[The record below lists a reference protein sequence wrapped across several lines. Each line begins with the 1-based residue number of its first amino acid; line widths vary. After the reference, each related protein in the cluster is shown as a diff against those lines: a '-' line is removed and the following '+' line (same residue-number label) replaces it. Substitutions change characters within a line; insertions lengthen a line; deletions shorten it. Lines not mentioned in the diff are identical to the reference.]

1 MTDTG
6 PGVVVGARVG
16 PFEGCVDRDLV
27 RRYAAATAD
36 PSPGVRA
43 GEAVPAVA
51 IATQIW
57 DAQNAARAAAVP
69 AWLQQEASGG
79 VHGEHDIVLHRPI
92 VPGEPLRTW
101 VEAHGARPAGRNA
114 LVTLRYVT
122 LDAAGATLAE
132 QWWTTVYLGVTCAA
146 TGEPPR
152 RRTPSPRRPGPAR
165 WARATWP
172 STRAWPAATP
182 RCPATGRPTTS
193 RSRRPGAAAFDRPF
207 LHGLCTMALC
217 ARGVVEQ
224 RRGRRPRSGP
234 APRRPLRHPGA
245 AGRDAAAP
253 PLRRR
258 GPAPTASRPTAPAPP
273 SSPTA
278 APSCA
283 DRRRPGRGD
292 PCEGRERLY
301 RSSGK
306 ADTLLGSC

>member
-57 DAQNAARAAAVP
+57 DAQNAARAEAVP

-79 VHGEHDIVLHRPI
+79 VHGKHDIVLHRPI

-101 VEAHGARPAGRNA
+101 VEAQGARPAGRNA

-146 TGEPPR
+146 TGEPA
-152 RRTPSPRRPGPAR
+152 PGHALAEE
-165 WARATWP
+165 ARA
-172 STRAWPAATP
+172 
-182 RCPATGRPTTS
+182 RPLGS
-193 RSRRPGAAAFDRPF
+193 LDLAVDEGMARRYAEVSGDWSPHHFDVGAAWRSGFDRPF

-224 RRGRRPRSGP
+224 VAGGDPGRVRRIAVRFATPVPLGETLRLRLYDAGDRCYGFEADCAGATVITHGR
-234 APRRPLRHPGA
+234 AELRTPPDLGA
-245 AGRDAAAP
+245 I
-253 PLRRR
+253 L
-258 GPAPTASRPTAPAPP
+258 SP
-273 SSPTA
+273 SQQV
-278 APSCA
+278 
-283 DRRRPGRGD
+283 RPGDR
-292 PCEGRERLY
+292 
-301 RSSGK
+301 
-306 ADTLLGSC
+306 